1 LVIIIV
7 RNEGRRCKGCLYE
20 EKRNKEWRMP
30 VLQVVLMKQMK
41 IENNG
46 EKKATRSEKK
56 SNSGFNG
63 SSSFL
68 EFTITDTFINTVL
81 S

>member
-7 RNEGRRCKGCLYE
+7 RNEGGRCKGCLYE

-46 EKKATRSEKK
+46 EKKATRSEK
-56 SNSGFNG
+56 NQIWALMG
-63 SSSFL
+63 
-68 EFTITDTFINTVL
+68 VL
-81 S
+81 HF